1 MNDKYDQ
8 LYKIAEDQAGY
19 FTANQARQVGFS
31 YERLSSNAKKSRFS
45 RVAHGIYRLEHFP
58 ASPFEDLFVAW
69 LRTGPDSVI
78 SHQSALSF
86 YDISDV
92 LPRETHVIVP
102 RTASRRR
109 DDLRLHTHQ
118 IRKDEITRR
127 EGLPVTTVARTI
139 ADVAKANLSRELVL
153 QAIEEALEKG
163 MTTKK
168 DLLQQAERQRGRAE
182 EIIRDYYNDRG

>member
-8 LYKIAEDQAGY
+8 LYEIAEDQAGY
-19 FTANQARQVGFS
+19 FTAKQARKVGFS
-31 YERLSSNAKKSRFS
+31 YERLSTNAKKGRFS
-45 RVAHGIYRLEHFP
+45 RVAHGIYRLDHFP

-78 SHQSALSF
+78 SHQSALGV
-86 YDISDV
+86 YDLSDV
-92 LPRETHVIVP
+92 LPHEIHVIVP

-118 IRKDEITRR
+118 IRKDEITKR

-139 ADVAKANLSRELVL
+139 ADVAKGNLSRELVF

-163 MTTKK
+163 MTTKN
-168 DLLQQAERQRGRAE
+168 DLLQQAERQGGRAE
-182 EIIRDYYNDRG
+182 EMIRDYYHNRG